1 MRRNCLTTLASKAM
15 PACEIINANV
25 REGLAQRIQEIMGKP
40 SLVSGKRI
48 KMFSVQVQRNERIQ
62 DELLVKIDY
71 RIDVLFFPSFLRK
84 DF

>member
-1 MRRNCLTTLASKAM
+1 MS
-15 PACEIINANV
+15 ACEIVNANV
-25 REGLAQRIQEIMGKP
+25 QKGLAQRIQEIMGKP